1 MGFGMSFIAKIFPC
15 LLLQSSQVLRSKTA
29 FQCFQLELATV
40 NGINMSS
47 FPLVITVPQI
57 CLCITIVGTSY
68 YIGFVCIT
76 QADSTLSVLERPSNR
91 VGIIALPMSS
101 SMTPQPATAFSLKTC
116 WTLQPNGRIISAPTL
131 GNGGFSL

>member
-40 NGINMSS
+40 NGMNMSS

-76 QADSTLSVLERPSNR
+76 QAYSTLSVLESPSNR
-91 VGIIALPMSS
+91 VGIITLPM
-101 SMTPQPATAFSLKTC
+101 F
-116 WTLQPNGRIISAPTL
+116 
-131 GNGGFSL
+131 